1 MDKHPPVVSY
11 PDSNVVKLERQFFGD
26 PEEKTEIIEFEKLLK
41 FLQRYKYLLALMMIL
56 GAIAGYF
63 HAANKTPFFRTSASI
78 VVENDRMRYYVPKSF
93 YETQQVVIKSLAVLE
108 KAARSLSPVMINRMF
123 AKPEGHW
130 IAAYLDDLKSRAK
143 EWLPLVGIEINT
155 SSNSVSEKSESKP
168 AARANYS
175 ERRIA
180 KILQSRIS
188 VGFGSTQELLNISS
202 ISSDPLVAAVVA
214 NAVADA
220 YIGFLVENRV
230 SQTERAGQWLAER
243 IADSRKRLSE
253 SEDALYEFQ
262 LKEQLLD
269 LSTAKSLSSVKLD
282 TVNSALLEAEQR
294 YEDLSKRYG
303 PKHPQLVEAK
313 KQLLSARS
321 QFGRE
326 SKKDLGTY
334 ESRSELAKLERAVK
348 SNRELYDLFVFRF
361 NEVDIGLDSVSSS
374 I

>member
-1 MDKHPPVVSY
+1 MDKQPPVVSY

-26 PEEKTEIIEFEKLLK
+26 PEEKTEIIEIEKLLK

-63 HAANKTPFFRTSASI
+63 Q
-78 VVENDRMRYYVPKSF
+78 
-93 YETQQVVIKSLAVLE
+93 TQQVVIKSLAVLE

-361 NEVDIGLDSVSSS
+361 NEVDIGLDSVSSNTKVLERAPIPGS
-374 I
+374 PFTPNIKKSRVI